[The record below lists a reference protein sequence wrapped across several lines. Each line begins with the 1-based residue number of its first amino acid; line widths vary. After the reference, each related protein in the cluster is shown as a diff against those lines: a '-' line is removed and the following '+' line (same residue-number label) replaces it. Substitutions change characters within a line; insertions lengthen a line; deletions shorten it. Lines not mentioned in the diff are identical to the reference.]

1 MHSIISEQKYLD
13 DVVKAVDGEMLTY
26 ATSRANRKE
35 RFVYDRPISTV
46 TETLSYLLA
55 FFSTF
60 SLPNPRVPVTADLSF
75 GNA

>member
-1 MHSIISEQKYLD
+1 MWLYEYLD

-46 TETLSYLLA
+46 TETLSDLLE
-55 FFSTF
+55 FFSTLF
-60 SLPNPRVPVTADLSF
+60 LPNLSFPRVPVTADLW
-75 GNA
+75 

>member
-1 MHSIISEQKYLD
+1 MHNIISEQKYLD

-46 TETLSYLLA
+46 TETLSDLLS
-55 FFSTF
+55 FFSTLF
-60 SLPNPRVPVTADLSF
+60 LPNLSFPRVPVTADLW
-75 GNA
+75 

>member
-46 TETLSYLLA
+46 TETLSDLLS
-55 FFSTF
+55 FFST
-60 SLPNPRVPVTADLSF
+60 SSKPSSTCNVTADLW
-75 GNA
+75 